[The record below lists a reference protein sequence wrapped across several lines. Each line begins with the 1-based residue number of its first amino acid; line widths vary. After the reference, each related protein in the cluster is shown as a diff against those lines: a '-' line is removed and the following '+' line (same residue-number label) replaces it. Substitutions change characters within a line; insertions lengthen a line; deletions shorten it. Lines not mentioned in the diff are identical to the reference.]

1 MEFTGEESNTLI
13 LFLAYSLGH
22 LRIVDEGEV
31 RDLFESAEMLRQRIE
46 RSCTPHN
53 RFEVGAVQRGRDGI
67 AAR

>member
-46 RSCTPHN
+46 RSRTPHN
-53 RFEVGAVQRGRDGI
+53 RFEVGAVQGGRDGI